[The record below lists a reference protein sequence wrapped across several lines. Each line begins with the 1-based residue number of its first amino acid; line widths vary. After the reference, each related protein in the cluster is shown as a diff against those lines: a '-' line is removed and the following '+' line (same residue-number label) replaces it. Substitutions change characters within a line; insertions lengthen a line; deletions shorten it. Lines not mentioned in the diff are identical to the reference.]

1 MRDPRGESGMGTKS
15 GRHVVLLLFLVTILA
30 GGAALFVGP
39 VPAAP
44 WAIIWE
50 IRLPRVLLGVLVGFG
65 LAGAGAV
72 LQGVLRNPLAD
83 PFILGTSS
91 AAAAGVM
98 AAGVLGLRDYS
109 ALYFMSL
116 GFALLS
122 IFVVYR
128 IARVNGKAPIQTII
142 LAGVVI
148 SLFFN
153 AAVFVF
159 FSIFYRESFTILF
172 YLLGTLTEGSP
183 ALIAISGS
191 IICAGLILTWFFSRE
206 LNALTQGEEAA
217 FHLGVE
223 VETAKKVLFVAAS
236 AMVAAAVSVAGMI
249 GFVGLIVPHIMRM
262 IVGPNHRVL
271 IPASALGGAVF
282 LILTDALART
292 LMPPLEVPVGALTAL
307 VGSPY
312 FVYLLRQ
319 KQRAGEF

>member
-1 MRDPRGESGMGTKS
+1 MKGTE
-15 GRHVVLLLFLVTILA
+15 GLLALLAVTVVA
-30 GGAALFVGP
+30 GLAALFVGP
-39 VPAAP
+39 VPNAS

-50 IRLPRVLLGVLVGFG
+50 IRLPRVLLALLVGFG

-91 AAAAGVM
+91 AAATGVM
-98 AAGVLGLRDYS
+98 LAGVLGLRHYS

-116 GFALLS
+116 GFAVLS

-128 IARVNGKAPIQTII
+128 IARVNGKTPIQTII
-142 LAGVVI
+142 LAGVIV

-159 FSIFYRESFTILF
+159 FSVFYRESFTVLF
-172 YLLGTLTEGSP
+172 YLLGTLTEGDP
-183 ALIAISGS
+183 TLIAISGT
-191 IICAGLILTWFFSRE
+191 IILAGLGLTWLLSRE
-206 LNALTQGEEAA
+206 LNVLTQGEDTA
-217 FHLGVE
+217 FHLGLE
-223 VETAKKVLFVAAS
+223 VETAKKILFVTAS

-249 GFVGLIVPHIMRM
+249 GFVGLIVPHMMRM
-262 IVGPNHRVL
+262 IVGPDHRLL
-271 IPASALGGAVF
+271 IPASALGGAIF

-292 LMPPLEVPVGALTAL
+292 LVPPMEIPVGALTAL

-312 FVYLLRQ
+312 FVYLLRR
-319 KQRAGEF
+319 KQRVGEF

>member
-1 MRDPRGESGMGTKS
+1 MKGTH
-15 GRHVVLLLFLVTILA
+15 GLIALLLLTV
-30 GGAALFVGP
+30 AAAAASLFVGAVREP
-39 VPAAP
+39 S
-44 WAIIWE
+44 WAIIWQ
-50 IRLPRVLLGVLVGFG
+50 IRFPRVLLGLLVGFG
-65 LAGAGAV
+65 LSGAGAV

-98 AAGVLGLRDYS
+98 TAGILGLRNYA
-109 ALYFMSL
+109 ALYFISL

-122 IFVVYR
+122 IFLVYR
-128 IARVNGKAPIQTII
+128 VAQVNGKAPIQTMI
-142 LAGVVI
+142 LAGVIV

-159 FSIFYRESFTILF
+159 FSIFYRESFTVLF
-172 YLLGTLTEGSP
+172 YLLGTLTEGDP
-183 ALIAISGS
+183 GLIAISGS
-191 IICAGLILTWFFSRE
+191 IVCAGLFVTWIFSRE

-217 FHLGVE
+217 VHLGVE
-223 VETAKKVLFVAAS
+223 VETAKKVLFITAS

-249 GFVGLIVPHIMRM
+249 GFVGLIVPHMMRM
-262 IVGPNHRVL
+262 IVGANHRML
-271 IPASALGGAVF
+271 IPAAALGGALF
-282 LILTDALART
+282 LIVTDALARS

-319 KQRAGEF
+319 KQHAGEF